1 MYLILKVPL
10 KKINGLKIL
19 FRVRI
24 YALVVLHNGTKMR
37 NKSSYGS
44 IYFAKNAKTRIVIRK
59 INNVLDEAIFV
70 QYFQVLKAER
80 RRL

>member
-1 MYLILKVPL
+1 MGIGYEVKCLKCY
-10 KKINGLKIL
+10 
-19 FRVRI
+19 
-24 YALVVLHNGTKMR
+24 YAKMR

-59 INNVLDEAIFV
+59 INNVLDEAIFI